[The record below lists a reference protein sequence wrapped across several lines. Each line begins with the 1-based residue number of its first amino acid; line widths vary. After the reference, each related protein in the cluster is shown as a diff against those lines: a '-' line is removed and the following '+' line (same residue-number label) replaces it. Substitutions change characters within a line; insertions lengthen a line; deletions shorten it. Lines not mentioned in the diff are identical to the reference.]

1 MKNSSAHLLHL
12 LLRTGGGVVSWMM
25 VMIGLGRV
33 QCLVGGRRRRQL
45 GDRAR
50 FDVDHVAM
58 IVARHETSPLID
70 LDHVVVVVAEDETGF
85 LRGLVLMIPAP
96 VIFAQAVPS
105 RRGKRMGMGRRVA
118 TRFRRLDE
126 FRVPRHRI
134 RIVSADRAH
143 SGEIFFS
150 KISLRM

>member
-1 MKNSSAHLLHL
+1 
-12 LLRTGGGVVSWMM
+12 
-25 VMIGLGRV
+25 MIGLGRV

-50 FDVDHVAM
+50 FDVDHV
-58 IVARHETSPLID
+58 
-70 LDHVVVVVAEDETGF
+70 VVVVAEDETGL

-96 VIFAQAVPS
+96 VILAQAVPS

-134 RIVSADRAH
+134 RIVSADRTH

-150 KISLRM
+150 KISRE